1 MAQHPGDISTTGIL
15 SRTPAEIA
23 NVLGK
28 LAGGGVPIRTDLAEG
43 SVEFVSRLRLIDPA
57 HAFIVIDPDAN
68 EAANEALLARPRV
81 SFRATPEGWHIEFAA
96 GAPKRVKLQGRPA
109 IHLAF
114 PEILITQQRR
124 KVERHG
130 APPPERRS
138 PATPLRFLADT
149 GGFISFEGDLVDLSE
164 AGIGF
169 LQYPPGIT
177 LEPGTMLKGCR
188 IEAPG
193 FPSVTVDL
201 EVRYSELVTL
211 PTGERALRSGCRFV
225 EPSPQN
231 LALLEAFFK
240 R

>member
-1 MAQHPGDISTTGIL
+1 MAQIPPDISTTGIL
-15 SRTPAEIA
+15 SRTPAEIGR
-23 NVLGK
+23 VLDK
-28 LAGGGVPIRTDLAEG
+28 LAGSGVPIRADIAEG
-43 SVEFVSRLRLIDPA
+43 RLEFVSRLRFVDRA
-57 HAFIVIDPDAN
+57 HGYIVLDRDTN
-68 EAANEALLARPRV
+68 EAANEALLARPRA
-81 SFRATPEGWHIEFAA
+81 SFRASPDGWHIEFAA
-96 GAPKRVKLQGRPA
+96 AAPKRVKLEGRPG
-109 IHLAF
+109 IHLSF

-124 KVERHG
+124 SQ
-130 APPPERRS
+130 PRRT
-138 PATPLRFLADT
+138 PVATPLHFLADT

-193 FPSVTVDL
+193 FPALTVDL

-211 PTGERALRSGCRFV
+211 PNGERAVHSGCRFV
-225 EPSPQN
+225 SPSPETQ
-231 LALLEAFFK
+231 ALLEAFFK

>member
-23 NVLGK
+23 GVLAK

-57 HAFIVIDPDAN
+57 HAFIVIDLDAN

-96 GAPKRVKLQGRPA
+96 STPKRVKLQGQPA

-114 PEILITQQRR
+114 PEILLTQQRR
-124 KVERHG
+124 TL
-130 APPPERRS
+130 ERRKPVS
-138 PATPLRFLADT
+138 MPLHFLADT

-211 PTGERALRSGCRFV
+211 STGERAVRSGCRFV
-225 EPSPQN
+225 APSPQN
-231 LALLEAFFK
+231 VALLEAFFK